1 MPIVTFVPDNLAP
14 DNHPFAYPRGVC
26 DAAMA
31 SSPGGSARSP
41 SGLTPRG
48 ERYQEAAASARQQR
62 HRGAGSS
69 SGVNLPMLFPAPR
82 WCGCC
87 RSRCCSLQQKLLQ
100 PGAATG
106 VPRCCCCRSR
116 CSSLQQLLQPPRCRS
131 PLPAVAIAARSAA
144 CRPGSGNLHMLF
156 PLPAAAAVAPPGD
169 AACILQQKLS
179 IATGSGSRSSPLPLL
194 PLPVLLLQTG
204 AATTVPRST
213 LMLLMLLLP
222 APRCC
227 CCCCSPL
234 LLMLPRPPRCC
245 SPLPDVAVAASGR

>member
-31 SSPGGSARSP
+31 SNPGGSARSP

-69 SGVNLPMLFPAPR
+69 SGVNLPMLFPGPR

-116 CSSLQQLLQPPRCRS
+116 CSSLQQLLQS
-131 PLPAVAIAARSAA
+131 GAATAV
-144 CRPGSGNLHMLF
+144 P
-156 PLPAAAAVAPPGD
+156 
-169 AACILQQKLS
+169 
-179 IATGSGSRSSPLPLL
+179 SSPL
-194 PLPVLLLQTG
+194 LLLVLPDADAV
-204 AATTVPRST
+204 AATSP
-213 LMLLMLLLP
+213 LLLP

-227 CCCCSPL
+227 ACRSAYKVR
-234 LLMLPRPPRCC
+234 PRAT
-245 SPLPDVAVAASGR
+245 V